1 MAANLQRYSTMPLN
15 EAGDAN
21 VQAKLS
27 PEEQVDYPKLFKIAN
42 KSGTGI
48 VSGAEAIEFFAKSGL
63 SPAVLSE
70 IWDIADEANAGQL
83 DNHAFYVALKLI
95 ACQQQGKEPSKPIIA
110 TNVKVPVFDG
120 VSISAVPDAGK
131 PIIQPAERE
140 KFIRIFHASR
150 PENGILDSEK
160 ARRVF
165 SRSQLPVDTLA
176 QIWTLADSRRSGTL
190 NQTEFVIAM
199 YYVARCMEGKKDL
212 PSTLPS
218 NVYAAAAGRPASA
231 SPSPQIAHIAAPAP
245 RHSAG
250 PPQLAASPIQSVARQ
265 FTGSSSAFSPMIS
278 RANTM
283 SPSLPPNSNKWIIS
297 PEDRKKYDT
306 FFDKIDV
313 GKHGYIQGGD
323 AVEFFQNSRLP
334 DADLAHIW
342 DLADRHER
350 GRLSK
355 EEFAIAMYLI
365 HKRLKGDALPTILPS
380 SLLNQTPASGVPV
393 SEAPVFVQ
401 SPPSTDQSL
410 IDDGDHFQQFETRST
425 VAKANSELETLRQN
439 VKLGEEQQAGLN
451 AERTSLDDQL
461 KSVQKE
467 QAELTERLNN
477 LRTSETDAKA
487 SITKLKE
494 QLEVE
499 REELRKV
506 QEDAKQITEVL
517 EGYQSQKQEISTE
530 LENNRSESSRL
541 KKGIFAKQEQS
552 NQLRREL
559 EKLGA
564 FIKKDRMML
573 DITRK
578 QASAAD
584 ADVAKLETALDK
596 AKSGVPIE
604 EVSDSI
610 LESPKLPQLPSSPT
624 DSNSP
629 GSTARRLVSSPTQRT
644 KAAPPPPPPSSRY
657 HQSVQEEKRN
667 SASLSGKKP
676 PAPPP
681 VARSKSKSD
690 LSTIA
695 GVSAVATGAAAAGLA
710 MEKGSHDDFSNSDP
724 FDDFTRTFEAA
735 KESTVPSDFDEVFGD
750 QPTSPFTSFPEQQ
763 QAFSSGFDDDFA
775 TPTSTHFLMTDKA
788 DDSKKEAP
796 QETPAVE
803 EIASAQEPS
812 TTSDVPVDSATQA
825 EQYEESEADDTES
838 DSPSESTTDSES
850 TEEEEDEVEEE
861 EETPAMETAVPT
873 AAAQVSSLEQPSIE
887 PSKEDQQVVSDQPS
901 EPIIEDQKSEHL
913 ELQPTD
919 VPEQQGE
926 PVPENAEP
934 SVPVVPE
941 EVESQ
946 QEEIAEEKGQPEV
959 EPQQEE
965 IAEEKGQPEMEQ
977 PVTEEQAPAI
987 EDSIPME
994 EEIAPTTESLSAPS
1008 TDTASTVKVDNNTEA
1023 TEDEQQAP
1031 VALSQPVEVT
1041 PADSAS
1047 TEVAPET
1054 TSVEHTT
1061 NNEESKEEDQSVDNA
1076 FEESSAVVK
1085 DESPHEEVALAN
1097 NPAASHVEHEDPDL
1111 TLTIAQ
1117 PTLNEEPVPES
1128 SATPED
1134 KPDHDFEVIDPVSS
1148 TSSFVSEGM
1157 TVSMEQEQSPFDD
1170 FESAFSGSMSE
1181 ARVIP
1186 GSSANDFEAP
1196 FDASFEEDFNPTFE
1210 QPSQKA
1216 SLPAPTATK
1225 DNPTDAAAFADSFSF
1240 DNNAFDSAFGSSA
1253 HQTDMESPFNVDTP
1267 KPASL
1272 SDAAQNTQYLHSGF
1286 SAFAPALEASSI
1298 ESPGSSSPSVPQA
1311 TPAQENIAPPSAE
1324 PSSKPVVQ
1332 NTNSNPATAVTPSSV
1347 RSPQLSEPQG
1357 LQELLNM
1364 GFSREQAVDAL
1375 RRYDNDL
1382 EKATNFLLDF

>member
-1 MAANLQRYSTMPLN
+1 MPN
-15 EAGDAN
+15 TNCPTE
-21 VQAKLS
+21 K
-27 PEEQVDYPKLFKIAN
+27 VDYPKLFKIAN

-63 SPAVLSE
+63 SPVVLSE

-95 ACQQQGKEPSKPIIA
+95 ACQQQGKEPSKPIIS

-150 PENGILDSEK
+150 PENGILDAEK

-218 NVYAAAAGRPASA
+218 DVYAAAAGRPASA
-231 SPSPQIAHIAAPAP
+231 TPSPQIAHIAAPAP

-250 PPQLAASPIQSVARQ
+250 PPPMAASPLQSVTRQ

-278 RANTM
+278 RANTI

-297 PEDRKKYDT
+297 PEDRKKYDV

-313 GKHGYIQGGD
+313 AKHGYIQGAE

-365 HKRLKGDALPTILPS
+365 HKRLKGDILPTILPP
-380 SLLNQTPASGVPV
+380 SLLTQSPAGGVPA

-401 SPPSTDQSL
+401 SPSSTDQSL

-425 VAKANSELETLRQN
+425 VAKTNSELETLRQN
-439 VKLGEEQQAGLN
+439 VKLGEDQQVGLN
-451 AERTSLDDQL
+451 AERTSLDGQL

-467 QAELTERLNN
+467 QAELTERLAN
-477 LRTSETDAKA
+477 LRTSETEAKA
-487 SITKLKE
+487 SITNLKE

-530 LENNRSESSRL
+530 IENNRSESSRL

-578 QASAAD
+578 QSSAAD

-629 GSTARRLVSSPTQRT
+629 GSTSRRIVTSPTQRT

-667 SASLSGKKP
+667 STSMSGKKP

-681 VARSKSKSD
+681 VARSKSKTD

-695 GVSAVATGAAAAGLA
+695 GASAVAATGAAAAGLA

-750 QPTSPFTSFPEQQ
+750 QPTSPFTSFPERQQ
-763 QAFSSGFDDDFA
+763 TFSSGFDDDFS
-775 TPTSTHFLMTDKA
+775 TPTSTHFLMTDKP
-788 DDSKKEAP
+788 DDLKKEAT

-803 EIASAQEPS
+803 EATSAQEPS
-812 TTSDVPVDSATQA
+812 TTSDVGIDSTPQA

-850 TEEEEDEVEEE
+850 TEDEDDEEEEADE
-861 EETPAMETAVPT
+861 EETPAPETAVPT
-873 AAAQVSSLEQPSIE
+873 TAAQVSSLEQPSIE
-887 PSKEDQQVVSDQPS
+887 PSNEDQKVPSDSQPL
-901 EPIIEDQKSEHL
+901 EPTIEDQKDEHS
-913 ELQPTD
+913 ELQSTD
-919 VPEQQGE
+919 VPVQQGE
-926 PVPENAEP
+926 PVTEDAEP
-934 SVPVVPE
+934 SLPTVPVVPE
-941 EVESQ
+941 EVESRP
-946 QEEIAEEKGQPEV
+946 EEIAEEKGQPE
-959 EPQQEE
+959 
-965 IAEEKGQPEMEQ
+965 IEQ
-977 PVTEEQAPAI
+977 PVTEEHAPTI
-987 EDSIPME
+987 DDPTPVE
-994 EEIAPTTESLSAPS
+994 EEIAPTTEALSAPS
-1008 TDTASTVKVDNNTEA
+1008 TDTSSTVKVDDSTE
-1023 TEDEQQAP
+1023 TKEDEYQVPA
-1031 VALSQPVEVT
+1031 ALNQPVEGT
-1041 PADSAS
+1041 PAEFAS
-1047 TEVAPET
+1047 PQAVQEPA
-1054 TSVEHTT
+1054 SVEHTT
-1061 NNEESKEEDQSVDNA
+1061 NEESKAEDQPVENV
-1076 FEESSAVVK
+1076 FEESSAVVT
-1085 DESPHEEVALAN
+1085 DESPQEDVALASSA
-1097 NPAASHVEHEDPDL
+1097 AASHVEHEDPEL
-1111 TLTIAQ
+1111 TPTIAQ
-1117 PTLNEEPVPES
+1117 PTLNEEPASSVPES
-1128 SATPED
+1128 SVAHED
-1134 KPDHDFEVIDPVSS
+1134 KQPDHDFEVIDPVSS

-1181 ARVIP
+1181 AKVIP

-1210 QPSQKA
+1210 QPPQKS
-1216 SLPAPTATK
+1216 SLPAPTEAK
-1225 DNPTDAAAFADSFSF
+1225 DSPTDAAAFADSFNF
-1240 DNNAFDSAFGSSA
+1240 DNNAFDSAFGTGSST
-1253 HQTDMESPFNVDTP
+1253 HQDDVESPFNVESP
-1267 KPASL
+1267 KSA

-1286 SAFAPALEASSI
+1286 SAFAPTLEASSVD
-1298 ESPGSSSPSVPQA
+1298 SPGSRSPSVSQA
-1311 TPAQENIAPPSAE
+1311 APSQEYFTPPSTE

-1332 NTNSNPATAVTPSSV
+1332 NTNSSLATAPSVGTPSSV

>member
-1 MAANLQRYSTMPLN
+1 MFIDVN
-15 EAGDAN
+15 
-21 VQAKLS
+21 
-27 PEEQVDYPKLFKIAN
+27 
-42 KSGTGI
+42 
-48 VSGAEAIEFFAKSGL
+48 
-63 SPAVLSE
+63 
-70 IWDIADEANAGQL
+70 
-83 DNHAFYVALKLI
+83 
-95 ACQQQGKEPSKPIIA
+95 
-110 TNVKVPVFDG
+110 VPVFDG

-150 PENGILDSEK
+150 PENGTLDSEK

-199 YYVARCMEGKKDL
+199 YYIARCMEGKKDL

-218 NVYAAAAGRPASA
+218 TVYAAAAGRTASA

-245 RHSAG
+245 RHSTG
-250 PPQLAASPIQSVARQ
+250 PPPMAASPIQPVARQ
-265 FTGSSSAFSPMIS
+265 FTGASSAFSPMIS
-278 RANTM
+278 RANTL
-283 SPSLPPNSNKWIIS
+283 SPSLPAISNKWIIS
-297 PEDRKKYDT
+297 AEDRKKYDA

-313 GKHGYIQGGD
+313 GKLGYIQGGD

-365 HKRLKGDALPTILPS
+365 HKRLKGDVLPTILPP
-380 SLLNQTPASGVPV
+380 SLLTQTLASGVPV
-393 SEAPVFVQ
+393 SGAPVLVQ
-401 SPPSTDQSL
+401 SPPSIDQSL
-410 IDDGDHFQQFETRST
+410 IDDGDQFKQFETRST
-425 VAKANSELETLRQN
+425 VAKTNSELETLRQN
-439 VKLGEEQQAGLN
+439 IKLGEDQQVGLN
-451 AERTSLDDQL
+451 EERTSLDDQL

-477 LRTSETDAKA
+477 LRTSEADAKA
-487 SITKLKE
+487 SITELKE

-506 QEDAKQITEVL
+506 QEDAKRVTEVL

-530 LENNRSESSRL
+530 IENNRSESTRL
-541 KKGIFAKQEQS
+541 KKGIYSKQEQS

-564 FIKKDRMML
+564 FIKKDRMMI

-610 LESPKLPQLPSSPT
+610 IESPKLPQLPSSPT

-629 GSTARRLVSSPTQRT
+629 GSTARRLVSSPSQRT

-667 SASLSGKKP
+667 SASTSGKKP

-681 VARSKSKSD
+681 VARSKSKTD
-690 LSTIA
+690 LSSIA
-695 GVSAVATGAAAAGLA
+695 GASAVAATGAAAAAAGLA

-735 KESTVPSDFDEVFGD
+735 KESTAPSDFDEVFGD

-763 QAFSSGFDDDFA
+763 QSFASGFDDDFS
-775 TPTSTHFLMTDKA
+775 TPTSTHFLMTDKSDA
-788 DDSKKEAP
+788 AKEEATH
-796 QETPAVE
+796 ETPAVE
-803 EIASAQEPS
+803 EIGSAQEP
-812 TTSDVPVDSATQA
+812 TTASDVPIDSTTQA
-825 EQYEESEADDTES
+825 EQYEESDADDTES

-850 TEEEEDEVEEE
+850 TDEEEEGAEE

-873 AAAQVSSLEQPSIE
+873 TAAATGATQVSSLEQPSIQPSHEDQQVASDQPSE
-887 PSKEDQQVVSDQPS
+887 PSHEDQQVVSDQPS
-901 EPIIEDQKSEHL
+901 EPSHEDQQVASDQPSEPTIEDQKDEHL
-913 ELQPTD
+913 ESQRMD
-919 VPEQQGE
+919 VPEVQGE
-926 PVPENAEP
+926 PVSEDAPP
-934 SVPVVPE
+934 SLPTEPVVPE
-941 EVESQ
+941 
-946 QEEIAEEKGQPEV
+946 EV

-965 IAEEKGQPEMEQ
+965 IAEEKGQPEIEQ
-977 PVTEEQAPAI
+977 PVAEEHALAI
-987 EDSIPME
+987 EDSTPVE
-994 EEIAPTTESLSAPS
+994 EETAPTTEALSVPS
-1008 TDTASTVKVDNNTEA
+1008 TDTSSTVKVDDSTE
-1023 TEDEQQAP
+1023 TKEDEQQATQAP
-1031 VALSQPVEVT
+1031 ASLDQPVEVT
-1041 PADSAS
+1041 PADSAPK
-1047 TEVAPET
+1047 EAVQEP
-1054 TSVEHTT
+1054 TSVEHSS
-1061 NNEESKEEDQSVDNA
+1061 NEESKVENQPVENV
-1076 FEESSAVVK
+1076 FEESSAVVT
-1085 DESPHEEVALAN
+1085 DESPEEAVALAN
-1097 NPAASHVEHEDPDL
+1097 TTAASHVEHEDPDL
-1111 TLTIAQ
+1111 TPTIAQ
-1117 PTLNEEPVPES
+1117 PTLNEEPASVPEAS
-1128 SATPED
+1128 NAPED

-1181 ARVIP
+1181 AKVIP

-1210 QPSQKA
+1210 QPPQNA
-1216 SLPAPTATK
+1216 SLPAHTEAK
-1225 DNPTDAAAFADSFSF
+1225 GGPTDAAAFADSFNF
-1240 DNNAFDSAFGSSA
+1240 DNNAFDSAFGSGSSA
-1253 HQTDMESPFNVDTP
+1253 HQTDMESPFSVDSP
-1267 KPASL
+1267 KPASTP
-1272 SDAAQNTQYLHSGF
+1272 DAAQNTQYLHSGF
-1286 SAFAPALEASSI
+1286 STFAPALEASSV
-1298 ESPGSSSPSVPQA
+1298 ESPGSRSPSASQA
-1311 TPAQENIAPPSAE
+1311 ASAQETIPPPYTEAP
-1324 PSSKPVVQ
+1324 SKPVVQ
-1332 NTNSNPATAVTPSSV
+1332 NTDSNPAPSALTPSSV
-1347 RSPQLSEPQG
+1347 RSPQLTEPQG